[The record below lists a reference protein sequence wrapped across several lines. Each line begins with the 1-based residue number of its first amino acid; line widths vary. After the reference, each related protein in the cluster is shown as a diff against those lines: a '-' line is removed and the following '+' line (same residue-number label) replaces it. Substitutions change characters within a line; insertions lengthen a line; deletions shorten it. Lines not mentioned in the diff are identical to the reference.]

1 MEEWRTFF
9 CKARE
14 QAKYGAYGDANIAI
28 QNLKSLRDHV
38 ENLKNSGYGA
48 WDQAK
53 CAALTARIN
62 YIISEIVVNGLQ
74 ALSVKSFFGITT
86 ESTPQPSDTTAEA
99 DFELPETPEDSS
111 IEKKPAQNRPDP
123 NFAGPVP
130 VKPEPVTGIA
140 KKPARGNFLQPQSL
154 DEFIGQ
160 AMTVAR
166 LKEAIN
172 AAKLRGENYI
182 GNILLL
188 GNRGLGK
195 STLMKLIAKEL
206 GVECH
211 IIDAS
216 AVTPELFRSFLLNI
230 AQKGQPVVIGVD
242 EIHALKDSSQTML
255 LTLLNDRILRY
266 IDKKGESHEIPVCFT
281 FIGATTD
288 PDKVLQTVKD
298 RCSNLTF
305 YLTDYSHDE
314 LKTIFQSKFTAYGL
328 QADDDVIEGCIARCR
343 SSIREVEAIVKGLSD
358 KAVIAGLTVVPRAMA
373 EEYFS
378 QRGLDEMGLGEK
390 DREILSV
397 LNTEE
402 NGGFISADT
411 LAARVHLSAG
421 VLTSEYEPYLL
432 KIGFIGITSRGRYL
446 SEEGKKYIAGK

>member
-9 CKARE
+9 CNARE
-14 QAKYGAYGDANIAI
+14 QAKFGAYGDAQIAI
-28 QNLKSLRDHV
+28 QNLRALRDHV
-38 ENLKNSGYGA
+38 ENLKNSGYGV
-48 WDQAK
+48 WDQAE
-53 CAALTARIN
+53 CAALMAKID
-62 YIISEIVVNGLQ
+62 YIISEIVVNGLH
-74 ALSVKSFFGITT
+74 APSVKNFFGITE
-86 ESTPQPSDTTAEA
+86 ESSARLFDTTADTDSE
-99 DFELPETPEDSS
+99 PPKTPEASFSEKSPEQKQPDSD
-111 IEKKPAQNRPDP
+111 IAGVRPKPATGTAQKPVRDDP
-123 NFAGPVP
+123 
-130 VKPEPVTGIA
+130 
-140 KKPARGNFLQPQSL
+140 LHPQSL
-154 DEFIGQ
+154 GEFIGQ
-160 AMTVAR
+160 TKTVAR
-166 LKEAIN
+166 LEEAIN
-172 AAKLRGENYI
+172 AAQLRGEDHI

-216 AVTPELFRSFLLNI
+216 AVTPELFKAFLLNV
-230 AQKGQPVVIGVD
+230 AQKGKPVVIGVD

-266 IDKKGESHEIPVCFT
+266 VDKKGESHEIPVCFT

-288 PDKVLQTVKD
+288 PDKILQTMKD

-314 LKTIFQSKFTAYGL
+314 LKTIFKRKFTAYGL
-328 QADDDVIEGCIARCR
+328 QADDDVTEECIARCR
-343 SSIREVEAIVKGLSD
+343 SSIREVEAIVKGLRD
-358 KAVIAGLTVVPRAMA
+358 KAIIAGLTIVPRAMA
-373 EEYFS
+373 DEYFS
-378 QRGLDEMGLGEK
+378 QRGLDEKGLGDK
-390 DREILSV
+390 DREILSA

-402 NGGFISADT
+402 NGGFLSADT
-411 LAARVHLSAG
+411 LAARVRLGAG

-446 SEEGKKYIAGK
+446 SDEGKKYIESK

>member
-14 QAKYGAYGDANIAI
+14 QAKYGVYGDANIVI
-28 QNLKSLRDHV
+28 QNLKFLRDHV
-38 ENLKNSGYGA
+38 ENLKNSGCGA

-53 CAALTARIN
+53 CAALTAKIN
-62 YIISEIVVNGLQ
+62 YIISEIVVNGLN
-74 ALSVKSFFGITT
+74 ALTVKNFFGITT
-86 ESTPQPSDTTAEA
+86 ESNAKPSDITAEA
-99 DFELPETPEDSS
+99 DFELPETPDETFN
-111 IEKKPAQNRPDP
+111 EGKPASKRPDT
-123 NFAGPVP
+123 NAGPVP
-130 VKPEPVTGIA
+130 VQPKPATGIA
-140 KKPARGNFLQPQSL
+140 KKPVRGNSLQPQSL
-154 DEFIGQ
+154 DDFIGQ

-255 LTLLNDRILRY
+255 LTLLNDRILRF
-266 IDKKGESHEIPVCFT
+266 IDKKGESYEIPVCFT

-288 PDKVLQTVKD
+288 PDKILQTVKD

-358 KAVIAGLTVVPRAMA
+358 KAIIAGLTVVPRAMA

-378 QRGLDEMGLGEK
+378 QRGLDEMGLGDK

-402 NGGFISADT
+402 NGGFLSADT
-411 LAARVHLSAG
+411 LAARVHLGVG

-446 SEEGKKYIAGK
+446 SDEGKKYIAGK